1 MLEVRAPAARD
12 IITYWIALALAAGA
26 PLLVYLVLRSRYGLA
41 LFAIRDSETTAESA
55 GVDSFRAK
63 LGVYVLVAGATGMI
77 GALIYLQKARISP
90 DAAFSVL
97 DWSAYVIFVVII
109 GGVGTIEGP
118 IIGVI
123 VFYALQRY
131 LADFGTWYLIL
142 LGALAILTMLFAPK
156 GIWGYVAQ
164 RYHIAL
170 FPLRRR
176 LVRS

>member
-1 MLEVRAPAARD
+1 MP
-12 IITYWIALALAAGA
+12 W
-26 PLLVYLVLRSRYGLA
+26 VYLVLRSRYGLA
-41 LFAIRDSETTAESA
+41 LFAIRDSEATAESA
-55 GVDSFRAK
+55 GVDSFRTK
-63 LGVYVLVAGATGMI
+63 PGVYVLVAAATGMI

-97 DWSAYVIFVVII
+97 DWSAII

-142 LGALAILTMLFAPK
+142 LGALAIVTMLFAPI
-156 GIWGYVAQ
+156 GVWGYVAQ
-164 RYHIAL
+164 HIVSRY
-170 FPLRRR
+170 FPCDECWYGRTSEMKVDRVPR
-176 LVRS
+176 GRCAASSE